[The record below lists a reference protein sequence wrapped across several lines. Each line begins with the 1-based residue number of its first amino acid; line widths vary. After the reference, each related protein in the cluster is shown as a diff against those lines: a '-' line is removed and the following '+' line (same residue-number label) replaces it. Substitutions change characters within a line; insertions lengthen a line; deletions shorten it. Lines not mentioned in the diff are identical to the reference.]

1 MTIKPPFVRSA
12 YNYDMAQ
19 VSLETGFKS
28 TEPSLAQQH
37 MKEDADINNI
47 VARFGITGELPVS
60 QRVAQYGDFTGMSND
75 YHTSLNM
82 VHAAHEAFYSL
93 PAALRERFHNDPAKI
108 IEFCNDES
116 NREEAIKLGLI
127 ASPVALLDVTGLGDT
142 NQQQTGV
149 ENENEKKAS
158 S

>member
-1 MTIKPPFVRSA
+1 MRKPFLRTP
-12 YNYDMAQ
+12 YNYDMCQA
-19 VSLETGFKS
+19 SLDTGLLCQD
-28 TEPSLAQQH
+28 PSLAQQH
-37 MKEDADINNI
+37 QREDADINTI
-47 VARFGITGELPVS
+47 VVRFGLTGELPVS
-60 QRVAQYGDFTGMSND
+60 QRVAEYGDFTGMTND

-82 VHAAHEAFYSL
+82 VHAAHEAFFAL
-93 PAALRERFHNDPAKI
+93 PAALRERFDNDPAKI
-108 IEFCNDES
+108 IEFCNNSE